1 VSAIEK
7 LRLLGPP
14 TRFEAIEGHTQAPR
28 AAREPD
34 PNWLAG
40 CLQRATVHGGKR
52 VTLLKTM
59 LSSVCDRDCA
69 YCAFRQGRDFR
80 RETFLPDELAQLCKR
95 LHDKG
100 LVEGVFLSSGLRGS
114 GTHTQDRL
122 IATAEVLRHKL
133 GFRGYLHLKIMPG
146 AEREQ
151 VRAAMALAD
160 RVSVNLEAP
169 SPGRLARLAPRKM
182 FFKELLQPITW
193 IREIRSANPQP
204 WSSATTQF
212 VVGAAG
218 ETDQEILSTTVYLYR
233 QFSLA
238 RVYYSRFMPVADTP
252 FEGRDPCPRAREIRL
267 YQASF
272 LLRDYGFD
280 IDDLIFG
287 TSGNLPHSNDPK
299 LLWARRHLKEAPI
312 ELNRADRTWLLR
324 VPGIGPVTAQRLI
337 AERKRGRL
345 RSLSDLAK
353 LGVNT
358 QRVAQFVLLDG
369 RRPAQQLSLWSLRG

>member
-1 VSAIEK
+1 
-7 LRLLGPP
+7 
-14 TRFEAIEGHTQAPR
+14 
-28 AAREPD
+28 
-34 PNWLAG
+34 
-40 CLQRATVHGGKR
+40 
-52 VTLLKTM
+52 
-59 LSSVCDRDCA
+59 
-69 YCAFRQGRDFR
+69 
-80 RETFLPDELAQLCKR
+80 
-95 LHDKG
+95 
-100 LVEGVFLSSGLRGS
+100 
-114 GTHTQDRL
+114 
-122 IATAEVLRHKL
+122 
-133 GFRGYLHLKIMPG
+133 
-146 AEREQ
+146 
-151 VRAAMALAD
+151 
-160 RVSVNLEAP
+160 
-169 SPGRLARLAPRKM
+169 
-182 FFKELLQPITW
+182 
-193 IREIRSANPQP
+193 
-204 WSSATTQF
+204 
-212 VVGAAG
+212 
-218 ETDQEILSTTVYLYR
+218 
-233 QFSLA
+233 
-238 RVYYSRFMPVADTP
+238 MPVADTP